1 MKTTYLDSILLVL
14 LVLFSLDAGAA
25 EGKYSL
31 GLGIGKSQFDL
42 NEANIIANYSSL
54 TSTSTFTDSS
64 TAFTFFGGIQLD
76 QYLSL
81 EADFLFAGDVVATD
95 AGQQIKLFD
104 VSTLAFT
111 VALSKRV
118 SESIR
123 LFARLGAH
131 WWDISASFGDQ
142 PTINNAV
149 DLTYGLGADFNLY
162 GDGSRQ
168 LRVQWNHYE
177 YDGVFIDYS
186 DTLTMSLLFL
196 FGGDY

>member
-1 MKTTYLDSILLVL
+1 MKTRYLNSMLLVPL
-14 LVLFSLDAGAA
+14 LLLTLEATAA

-31 GLGIGKSQFDL
+31 GLGLGKSLFEL
-42 NEANIIANYSSL
+42 NETNIIANYSSL
-54 TSTSTFTDSS
+54 SSSSSFTDSS

-76 QYLSL
+76 EYLSL
-81 EADFLFAGDVVATD
+81 DAEFLAGGDIVATE
-95 AGQQIKLFD
+95 AGQQFKLFD
-104 VSTLAFT
+104 VSSLAFT
-111 VALSKRV
+111 LALSKRV

-123 LFARLGAH
+123 LFTRLGIH

-149 DLTYGLGADFNLY
+149 DLTYGLGADINLY
-162 GDGSRQ
+162 GDRSRQ

-186 DTLTMSLLFL
+186 DTLTLSLLFL

>member
-1 MKTTYLDSILLVL
+1 MKAVRLDSILLVL
-14 LVLFSLDAGAA
+14 LVLFSLDANAA

-31 GLGIGKSQFDL
+31 GLGLGKSQFDL
-42 NEANIIANYSSL
+42 NESNIVANYSSL
-54 TSTSTFTDSS
+54 TSSSTFTDSS

-76 QYLSL
+76 PYLSL
-81 EADFLFAGDVVATD
+81 EMDFLAAGDIVASD
-95 AGQQIKLFD
+95 AGQQYKLFD

-118 SESIR
+118 SESVR
-123 LFARLGAH
+123 LFARLGGH

-142 PTINNAV
+142 PTINNAF
-149 DLTYGLGADFNLY
+149 DLTYGLGADLNVY

-196 FGGDY
+196 FGGDD